1 MSEGSGEHPATD
13 REERFGHIVFRTW
26 RDDVYSL
33 DLYETHETYAPGIA
47 CKGHCIP
54 AIRQHGPDRFRRP
67 VVPGSVPVGVELTAD
82 PDAFNE
88 IYEMMGAGTFE
99 REGGSRDDPG
109 APYSALFRLGGPWRY
124 RSPYFSIEL
133 SAPVRSQ
140 EGTVWTGRVDS
151 KGPTIMGGFEFLL
164 EQYGKME
171 PVLLLLVVYLLVF
184 RRGEGKLLGED
195 VPGSPTS
202 HADPLYEFERCYK
215 LALRLCGDKGNIKS
229 LNSTTSLSTRPPI

>member
-1 MSEGSGEHPATD
+1 MSEGAGEHLATD

-26 RDDVYSL
+26 QDDVYSL

-99 REGGSRDDPG
+99 REDESRDYPG
-109 APYSALFRLGGPWRY
+109 APYSALFRLGGGVEVQKP
-124 RSPYFSIEL
+124 
-133 SAPVRSQ
+133 
-140 EGTVWTGRVDS
+140 
-151 KGPTIMGGFEFLL
+151 
-164 EQYGKME
+164 
-171 PVLLLLVVYLLVF
+171 LLLNRAERTSPKSGGDGVDRAVRQQGTYYHGGL
-184 RRGEGKLLGED
+184 R
-195 VPGSPTS
+195 VPP
-202 HADPLYEFERCYK
+202 
-215 LALRLCGDKGNIKS
+215 
-229 LNSTTSLSTRPPI
+229 